1 MKKLFSKV
9 DGRIICSFI
18 LKNQINEYRTDLSD
32 ENELLQG
39 SARILK
45 KDIYVKPHKHLP
57 VKRETLGTQ
66 ESWVVIEGKVL
77 ATLYDLD
84 DSKLE
89 EIELKAGSCMIF
101 YRGGHSLKV
110 IDDNTIFYEF
120 KNGPYL
126 GYDNDKS
133 NI

>member
-1 MKKLFSKV
+1 MKTILSKI
-9 DGRIICSFI
+9 DGEIICSYIF
-18 LKNQINEYRTDLSD
+18 KDQISDYRTDLSN

-66 ESWVVIEGKVL
+66 ESWIVIEGKVL

-89 EIELKAGSCMIF
+89 EIELNAGSCMVF
-101 YRGGHSLKV
+101 YRGGHSLRV

-120 KNGPYL
+120 KNGPYP
-126 GYDNDKS
+126 GYDKDKI